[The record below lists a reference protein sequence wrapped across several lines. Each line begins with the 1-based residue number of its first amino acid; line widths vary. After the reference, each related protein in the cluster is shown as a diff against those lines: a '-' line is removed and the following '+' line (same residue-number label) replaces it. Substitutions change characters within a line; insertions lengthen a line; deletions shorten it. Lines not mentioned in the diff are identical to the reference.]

1 MPESLED
8 KLVVGISSRALFDL
22 TDANEV
28 FEQGGLSAYREYQR
42 EHEHDTLE
50 PGTAFPLVRG
60 LLAVNQRADE
70 RLVEV
75 VILSRNDADTGM
87 RVLRSVEAH
96 GLDIT
101 RGVFRGGRDPY
112 PLLRAMSCDVF
123 LSAEPAQVLKAREQG
138 VAAAYILPS
147 ARMADDDLTEVRI
160 AFDGDAVLFDPA
172 SQQLYD
178 SEGLDAFHQFEADHA
193 DEPMSPG
200 PFRPFLDGLAR
211 IQAHF
216 GAASPIRTALVTARA
231 APAHYRVVNTLRSW
245 GVNVDET
252 YFLGGVDK
260 AEVAQ
265 GVRRSHLLRRPADAR
280 RSGRHPGARRA
291 GAVVGGGPAS
301 GAAQAGAGGGGRPWA
316 QACQGLASERGA
328 DGSPAR
334 VEGRLAAAG
343 CIASLGRSA
352 PGARPALAAAQA
364 RLPEAPPYTRSDAS
378 THPPSLRARVRHGLG
393 RYRARGVGRHD
404 RPGAWHL

>member
-1 MPESLED
+1 MPETLED

-28 FEQGGLSAYREYQR
+28 FEQRGLGAYRAYQR
-42 EHEHDTLE
+42 EHERDLLG

-60 LLAVNQRADE
+60 LLAVNERGGE

-123 LSAEPAQVLKAREQG
+123 LSLEREQVLKAQEQG
-138 VAAAYILPS
+138 VAAALILPS
-147 ARMADDDLTEVRI
+147 AKQTDDDLREVRI

-172 SQQLYD
+172 SQHVYD
-178 SEGLDAFHQFEADHA
+178 SEGLDAFHRHEEEHA

-200 PFRPFLDGLAR
+200 PFRPFLQGLAR
-211 IQAHF
+211 IQSHF

-231 APAHYRVVNTLRSW
+231 APAHFRVVNTLRSW

-260 AEVAQ
+260 AEVLKAFGAHIFFDDQRLHAESAATLVPAAQ
-265 GVRRSHLLRRPADAR
+265 VLWAEDELPAPLPAQVPVVLVGRGRRPPAKAPR
-280 RSGRHPGARRA
+280 TASTGATPRA
-291 GAVVGGGPAS
+291 AS
-301 GAAQAGAGGGGRPWA
+301 RQ
-316 QACQGLASERGA
+316 
-328 DGSPAR
+328 
-334 VEGRLAAAG
+334 
-343 CIASLGRSA
+343 
-352 PGARPALAAAQA
+352 
-364 RLPEAPPYTRSDAS
+364 APP
-378 THPPSLRARVRHGLG
+378 RAR
-393 RYRARGVGRHD
+393 ARTER
-404 RPGAWHL
+404 

>member
-1 MPESLED
+1 
-8 KLVVGISSRALFDL
+8 
-22 TDANEV
+22 
-28 FEQGGLSAYREYQR
+28 
-42 EHEHDTLE
+42 
-50 PGTAFPLVRG
+50 VRG
-60 LLAVNQRADE
+60 LLAVNDRADE
-70 RLVEV
+70 RLVDV

-147 ARMADDDLTEVRI
+147 AKMADDDLTEVRI

-200 PFRPFLDGLAR
+200 PFRPFLEGLAR

-260 AEVAQ
+260 AEVLKAFGAHIFFDDQRVHAESAATRVPAAQ
-265 GVRRSHLLRRPADAR
+265 VLWSEDDLPPPGPKQVPVVITERGPKPPKSKVKASKRATTRAATRPVAPRAR
-280 RSGRHPGARRA
+280 ARSGR
-291 GAVVGGGPAS
+291 
-301 GAAQAGAGGGGRPWA
+301 
-316 QACQGLASERGA
+316 
-328 DGSPAR
+328 
-334 VEGRLAAAG
+334 
-343 CIASLGRSA
+343 
-352 PGARPALAAAQA
+352 
-364 RLPEAPPYTRSDAS
+364 
-378 THPPSLRARVRHGLG
+378 
-393 RYRARGVGRHD
+393 
-404 RPGAWHL
+404 

>member
-28 FEQGGLSAYREYQR
+28 FEQGGLSAYRAYQR

-60 LLAVNQRADE
+60 LLAVNERADE
-70 RLVEV
+70 RLVDV

-147 ARMADDDLTEVRI
+147 AKMADDDLTEVRI

-200 PFRPFLDGLAR
+200 PFRPFLEGLAR

-260 AEVAQ
+260 AEVLKAF
-265 GVRRSHLLRRPADAR
+265 
-280 RSGRHPGARRA
+280 GAHIFFDDQRA
-291 GAVVGGGPAS
+291 HAEAAATLVP
-301 GAAQAGAGGGGRPWA
+301 AAQVLWSEEDLPPAQPRQVPVVVAGRGHKRAKGSRQTG
-316 QACQGLASERGA
+316 ERTA
-328 DGSPAR
+328 
-334 VEGRLAAAG
+334 
-343 CIASLGRSA
+343 
-352 PGARPALAAAQA
+352 ARPASKVASPREAASPRTAAA
-364 RLPEAPPYTRSDAS
+364 RGTRD
-378 THPPSLRARVRHGLG
+378 
-393 RYRARGVGRHD
+393 RG
-404 RPGAWHL
+404 